1 MSKTIEQIKQEIK
14 DKEKELAAAI
24 KNKEREL
31 AAAIKAAKADGVAAV
46 KELVARHQLSYNDV
60 KHLFKDAAKSPR
72 RTMKAK
78 YRLKTSNGV
87 VEWAG
92 VGRQPRAIVEYIQNG
107 GRLEDIAI

>member
-14 DKEKELAAAI
+14 DKEKELVAAI
-24 KNKEREL
+24 R
-31 AAAIKAAKADGVAAV
+31 AAKADGIAAV
-46 KELVARHQLSYNDV
+46 KELVARHQLTYNDV
-60 KHLFKDAAKSPR
+60 KHLFKDAGGSSR
-72 RTMKAK
+72 RVLKAK

-92 VGRQPRAIVEYIQNG
+92 VGRQPRAILEYVQNG

>member
-24 KNKEREL
+24 K
-31 AAAIKAAKADGVAAV
+31 AAKADGIAAV
-46 KELVARHQLSYNDV
+46 KELVSRHQLTYADV
-60 KHLFKDAAKSPR
+60 KHLFKDAGAPR
-72 RTMKAK
+72 RTLTAK

-92 VGRQPRAIVEYIQNG
+92 VGRQPRAILEYVQNG